1 MSDTSIEQRRELN
14 KPSTPQALHNA
25 HSLILGQTPLDV
37 RTFDEA
43 EFNRL
48 GKERREALAAAEAA
62 QHPPEDS
69 WRLELD
75 ELDRRLTGQLT
86 PDEAELYANN
96 EANKYK
102 DAINAVDAEIKNLQG
117 ILKTPGL
124 SRCQP
129 LRDGREVAG
138 NCRCDVCLFTRKV
151 TALTLSLAPIKAKQ
165 QQSIRSC
172 SGIILA
178 AKELQPLRKRW
189 QELKKREQ
197 KIAVARRAVQ
207 GKQNQTP
214 LQQESFT
221 NSDGF
226 RAQHHST
233 RGGFRIAPGGMELDK

>member
-1 MSDTSIEQRRELN
+1 MSENIEQRRELN
-14 KPSTPQALHNA
+14 KPSTPQALQNGMNIVLRNTPTEIITVDFDSITKNA
-25 HSLILGQTPLDV
+25 RKIVDAV
-37 RTFDEA
+37 D
-43 EFNRL
+43 
-48 GKERREALAAAEAA
+48 AANAA
-62 QHPPEDS
+62 KNPPEDG
-69 WRLELD
+69 WRLELE

-124 SRCQP
+124 SRCPP
-129 LRDGREVAG
+129 LRDGREATNAG
-138 NCRCDVCLFTRKV
+138 CRCDVCLFTRKV

-172 SGIILA
+172 SEIILA
-178 AKELQPLRKRW
+178 AKELKPLRKRW
-189 QELKKREQ
+189 EELKARDK